1 MSRGTQFVG
10 TTQLVVEECCNCFAL
25 FAMTVEFK
33 AKRLIDHKSFY
44 CPAGHK
50 QYYTGKSTEEKLQN
64 KLRKTEKRLA
74 AEQECCIQAQEGWRG
89 AERQVSAYKG
99 VVTKMKQGKAP

>member
-1 MSRGTQFVG
+1 MSKGTQFVG
-10 TTQLVVEECCNCFAL
+10 TTQLVVEECCNCYAL

-50 QYYTGKSTEEKLQN
+50 QYYTGKSNEEKLQD
-64 KLRKTEKRLA
+64 KLRKTKKRLA
-74 AEQECCIQAQEGWRG
+74 DEQACCIEAQKGWRKT
-89 AERQVSAYKG
+89 ERQVSAYKG
-99 VVTKMKQGKAP
+99 VVTKLKQREAP

>member
-10 TTQLVVEECCNCFAL
+10 TTQLVVEECCNCYAL

-33 AKRLIDHKSFY
+33 AKRLKDHGWFY

-50 QYYTGKSTEEKLQN
+50 QYYTGKSKEEKLQDE
-64 KLRKTEKRLA
+64 LGKTKERLD
-74 AEQECCIQAQEGWRG
+74 AEILCCIEANEQANAIDRSR
-89 AERQVSAYKG
+89 AAYKG
-99 VVTKMKQGKAP
+99 VVTKMKQREAP

>member
-1 MSRGTQFVG
+1 MSKGTQLVG
-10 TTQLVVEECCNCFAL
+10 TTQLVVEECCNCCAL

-50 QYYTGKSTEEKLQN
+50 QYYTGKSNEEKLRERLTN
-64 KLRKTEKRLA
+64 AEIRLKTEI
-74 AEQECCIQAQEGWRG
+74 QCCIEAREETN
-89 AERQVSAYKG
+89 AMERSRRAYKS
-99 VVTKMKQGKAP
+99 VVTKMKRGKAP

>member
-1 MSRGTQFVG
+1 MAQGTQFVG

-25 FAMTVEFK
+25 FAMPVEFK

-50 QYYTGKSTEEKLQN
+50 QYYTGKSAEEKLRARLTN
-64 KLRKTEKRLA
+64 TEKRLA
-74 AEQECCIQAQEGWRG
+74 DEQECCIQAQEGWRKT
-89 AERQVSAYKG
+89 ERQVSAYKG
-99 VVTKMKQGKAP
+99 VVTKMKQKEAP